1 MAPTRDS
8 IILDACCVLT
18 LYGSGHMREVLAA
31 LPGPVYVSEYVVEE
45 EALTV
50 YDGPPGDIRSEK
62 TEVELGPLLEDEI
75 VKITSLWSD
84 ERDTFLQLAQLL
96 DDGEARTLAI
106 AASRGWTIGTD
117 DKRALKVC
125 RQKTDCQPVTTPEFM
140 RHWAKSTG
148 PPHEK
153 IEQALRDIYARAVYI
168 PGSSHPEYE
177 WWEEN
182 S

>member
-1 MAPTRDS
+1 VALTRDPT
-8 IILDACCVLT
+8 ILDACCVLT
-18 LYGSGHMREVLAA
+18 LYGSGHMREVLAL
-31 LPGPVYVSEYVVEE
+31 LPGPVYVSEYVAEE

-62 TEVELGPLLEDEI
+62 TDVELEPLLEEEI
-75 VKITSLWSD
+75 VEITSLQSD
-84 ERDTFLQLAQLL
+84 ERDSFLQLAQLL

-106 AASRGWTIGTD
+106 SASRGWAIGTD

-140 RHWAKSTG
+140 RHWAESSG
-148 PPHEK
+148 PPQEK
-153 IEQALRDIYARAVYI
+153 IERVLRDIYARAVYL

-177 WWEEN
+177 WWEKN

>member
-1 MAPTRDS
+1 MALTRDP

-18 LYGSGHMREVLAA
+18 LYGSGYMREVLAA
-31 LPGPVYVSEYVVEE
+31 LPGPVYVSEYVAEE

-62 TEVELGPLLEDEI
+62 TSVELGPLLEEEI
-75 VKITSLWSD
+75 VEITSLRSE
-84 ERDTFLQLAQLL
+84 ERDSFLQLAQLL

-106 AASRGWTIGTD
+106 SASHGWAVGTD
-117 DKRALKVC
+117 DKRALGVC

-140 RHWAKSTG
+140 RHWAESTG
-148 PPHEK
+148 PTPERL
-153 IEQALRDIYARAVYI
+153 QRALRDIYTRAVYL
-168 PGSSHPEYE
+168 PGRSHSEYE
-177 WWEEN
+177 WWKRN

>member
-1 MAPTRDS
+1 MALTRDP

-18 LYGSGHMREVLAA
+18 LYGSGHMREVLAL
-31 LPGPVYVSEYVVEE
+31 LPEPVYVSEYVAEE

-50 YDGPPGDIRSEK
+50 YDGPLGDIRSEK
-62 TEVELGPLLEDEI
+62 TDVELGSLLEEEI
-75 VKITSLWSD
+75 VEITSLQSD

-96 DDGEARTLAI
+96 DDGEARSLAI
-106 AASRGWTIGTD
+106 STSRGWAIGTD

-140 RHWAKSTG
+140 RHWAESSG
-148 PPHEK
+148 PPQEK
-153 IEQALRDIYARAVYI
+153 IERVLRDIYARAVYL

-177 WWEEN
+177 WWKRN